1 MVISWNERDQH
12 RDNFCL
18 KRTKKSRV
26 YAGLETLYR
35 IHFPKPDPSIIDDLL
50 RRFAKRSQHSTD
62 IYGQV
67 FTKPGVN
74 PEAAK
79 KYI

>member
-12 RDNFCL
+12 GDNFCL
-18 KRTKKSRV
+18 KRSKKSRE
-26 YAGLETLYR
+26 YMQDQRRYTEL
-35 IHFPKPDPSIIDDLL
+35 PKPDPSIIDDLL